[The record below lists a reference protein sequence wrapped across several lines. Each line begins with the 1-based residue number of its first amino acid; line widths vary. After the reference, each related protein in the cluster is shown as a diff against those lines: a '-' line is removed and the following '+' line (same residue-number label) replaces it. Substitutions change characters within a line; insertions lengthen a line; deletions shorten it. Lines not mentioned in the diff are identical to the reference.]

1 MKFTDYEKQNPNFD
15 LFDDYLPEIVDSED
29 QDECKANIL
38 YAIQETAGLPTKD
51 IYEAIKNVVESYY
64 GGIAFNV

>member
-1 MKFTDYEKQNPNFD
+1 MKFIDYEKQNPSFN
-15 LFDDYLPEIVDSED
+15 LFDDYLPEIVDSEN

-38 YAIQETAGLPTKD
+38 YAIQETSGLQTED

-64 GGIAFNV
+64 GGVAFA

>member
-15 LFDDYLPEIVDSED
+15 LFDSNLSYIVDSED

-64 GGIAFNV
+64 GGVAFA

>member
-1 MKFTDYEKQNPNFD
+1 MKFTDYEKQNTDFD

-38 YAIQETAGLPTKD
+38 YAIQETAGLPTED
-51 IYEAIKNVVESYY
+51 IYEAIKNVVE
-64 GGIAFNV
+64 

>member
-1 MKFTDYEKQNPNFD
+1 MTFADYEKQNPSFN

-38 YAIQETAGLPTKD
+38 YAIQETAGLPTED

-64 GGIAFNV
+64 SGVAFA

>member
-15 LFDDYLPEIVDSED
+15 IFDDLSDIVDSGD

-38 YAIQETAGLPTKD
+38 YAIQETAGFGLTTED
-51 IYEAIKNVVESYY
+51 IYKAIKNVVESYY
-64 GGIAFNV
+64 GGVAFA

>member
-1 MKFTDYEKQNPNFD
+1 MKFIDYEKQNTDFN

-29 QDECKANIL
+29 QDECKENIL

-64 GGIAFNV
+64 GGVAFA

>member
-1 MKFTDYEKQNPNFD
+1 MKFIDYEKQNPDFD

-38 YAIQETAGLPTKD
+38 YAIENTIRLPYED

-64 GGIAFNV
+64 GGVAFA

>member
-15 LFDDYLPEIVDSED
+15 IFDDLSDIVDSGD

-38 YAIQETAGLPTKD
+38 YAIQETAGLTTED

-64 GGIAFNV
+64 GGVAFA

>member
-1 MKFTDYEKQNPNFD
+1 MKFIDYEKQNPDFN

-29 QDECKANIL
+29 QDECKENIL
-38 YAIQETAGLPTKD
+38 YAIQETSGLPTED

-64 GGIAFNV
+64 GGVAFA

>member
-15 LFDDYLPEIVDSED
+15 IFDDLSDIVDSGD
-29 QDECKANIL
+29 QEECKANIL
-38 YAIQETAGLPTKD
+38 YAIQETARLTTED

-64 GGIAFNV
+64 GGVAFA

>member
-1 MKFTDYEKQNPNFD
+1 MKFIDYEKQNTDFN

-29 QDECKANIL
+29 QDECKENIL
-38 YAIQETAGLPTKD
+38 YAIQETSGLPTED

-64 GGIAFNV
+64 GGVAFA

>member
-1 MKFTDYEKQNPNFD
+1 MKFIDYEKQNPSFD
-15 LFDDYLPEIVDSED
+15 IFDDYLPEIVDSED

-38 YAIQETAGLPTKD
+38 YAIQETAGLPTED

-64 GGIAFNV
+64 GGVAFA

>member
-15 LFDDYLPEIVDSED
+15 IFDDLSDIVDSED

-38 YAIQETAGLPTKD
+38 YAIQETAGLTTED
-51 IYEAIKNVVESYY
+51 IYEAIKNVVE
-64 GGIAFNV
+64 

>member
-15 LFDDYLPEIVDSED
+15 IFDDLSDIVDSGD

-38 YAIQETAGLPTKD
+38 YAIQETAGFGLTTED

-64 GGIAFNV
+64 GGVAFA

>member
-1 MKFTDYEKQNPNFD
+1 MTFADYEKQNPSFN

-38 YAIQETAGLPTKD
+38 YAIQEIAGLTTED
-51 IYEAIKNVVESYY
+51 ICEAIKNVVYSYY
-64 GGIAFNV
+64 GGVAFT

>member
-15 LFDDYLPEIVDSED
+15 IFDDYLPEIVHSED

-38 YAIQETAGLPTKD
+38 YAIQETAGLSPED
-51 IYEAIKNVVESYY
+51 IYEAIKNVVYSYY
-64 GGIAFNV
+64 GGVAFV

>member
-1 MKFTDYEKQNPNFD
+1 MKFIDYEKQNPSFN
-15 LFDDYLPEIVDSED
+15 LFDDYLPEIVDSEN

-38 YAIQETAGLPTKD
+38 YAIQETSELSPED

-64 GGIAFNV
+64 GGVAFA

>member
-15 LFDDYLPEIVDSED
+15 IFDDLSDIVDSGD

-38 YAIQETAGLPTKD
+38 YAIQKTAGLPSED
-51 IYEAIKNVVESYY
+51 VYEAIKNVVESYY
-64 GGIAFNV
+64 GGVAFA

>member
-1 MKFTDYEKQNPNFD
+1 MKFIDYEKQNPDFN
-15 LFDDYLPEIVDSED
+15 LFDYYLQEIVNSGD

-64 GGIAFNV
+64 GGVTFA

>member
-1 MKFTDYEKQNPNFD
+1 MKFIDYEKQNPNFD
-15 LFDDYLPEIVDSED
+15 IFDDYLPEIVDSGD

-64 GGIAFNV
+64 CGVAFNV

>member
-15 LFDDYLPEIVDSED
+15 IFDDLSDIVDSED

-38 YAIQETAGLPTKD
+38 YAIQETAGLPTED

-64 GGIAFNV
+64 GGVAFA

>member
-1 MKFTDYEKQNPNFD
+1 MKFTDYEKQNPSFN
-15 LFDDYLPEIVDSED
+15 LFDDYLPKIVDSED

-38 YAIQETAGLPTKD
+38 YAIQETAGLPTED

-64 GGIAFNV
+64 GGVAFA